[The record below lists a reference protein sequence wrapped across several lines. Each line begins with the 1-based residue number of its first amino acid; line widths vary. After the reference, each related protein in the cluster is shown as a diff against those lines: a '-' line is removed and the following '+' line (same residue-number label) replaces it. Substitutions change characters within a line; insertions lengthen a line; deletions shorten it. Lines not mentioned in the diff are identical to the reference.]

1 MNILICGGA
10 GYIGSHMVRMLAGQG
25 HQVVVFDNL
34 STGHKEAV
42 PRGVELAHGDLLR
55 PADLAALFS
64 RNHFDAVMHFS
75 AKSLVGES
83 VMNPALYYANN
94 VIGTINL
101 LDAMRDHGVSR
112 FIFSS
117 SASIFGNPLQE
128 RINESHPQ
136 APINPYGE
144 TKLMVEHVL
153 RDYHAAYG
161 LRSVSLRYFN
171 AAGADPSG
179 DIGESHLPETHL
191 LPNILYSLLTGKN
204 ELKVFG
210 REYTTPDGTCVR
222 DYIHINDL
230 CDAHLLA
237 LSFLEKNDGA
247 HGFNLGNGNGF
258 SVLEMI
264 HAAEQVT
271 GRKIAFI
278 SAPPRSGDPATLV
291 ADSTL
296 AVRQLDW
303 QPNYTKIDDIIATAW
318 RWHQNQRF

>member
-10 GYIGSHMVRMLAGQG
+10 GYIGSHMVKMLAGQG
-25 HQVVVFDNL
+25 HQVTVFDNL

-42 PRGVELAHGDLLR
+42 SFGVELVQGDLLR
-55 PADLAALFS
+55 PEDLATLFS
-64 RNHFDAVMHFS
+64 RHHFGAVMHFS

-83 VMNPALYYANN
+83 VVNPALYYANN
-94 VIGTINL
+94 VVGTINL

-128 RINESHPQ
+128 RINESHSQ

-144 TKLMVEHVL
+144 TKLMVEHIL
-153 RDYHAAYG
+153 RDYHSAYG

-171 AAGADPSG
+171 AAGADPG
-179 DIGESHLPETHL
+179 GEIGESHQPETHL
-191 LPNILYSLLTGKN
+191 VPNVLCSLLLEQR

-210 REYTTPDGTCVR
+210 REYKTVDGTCVR

-230 CDAHLLA
+230 CEAHLLA
-237 LSFLEKNDGA
+237 LSFLEKNAGA

-258 SVLEMI
+258 SVLEII
-264 HAAEQVT
+264 HSAEQVT
-271 GRKIAFI
+271 GRKITFT

-296 AVRQLDW
+296 AMQQLLW
-303 QPNYTKIDDIIATAW
+303 RPKYTKIDDIIATAW
-318 RWHQNQRF
+318 HWHQRQRF

>member
-1 MNILICGGA
+1 MDILICGGA
-10 GYIGSHMVRMLAGQG
+10 GYIGSHMVKMLAGQG

-42 PRGVELAHGDLLR
+42 PRGVQLVQGDLLR
-55 PADLAALFS
+55 RDDVAALFS
-64 RNHFDAVMHFS
+64 RHHFAAVMHFS

-83 VMNPALYYANN
+83 MLNPALYYANN
-94 VIGTINL
+94 VVGTMNL
-101 LDAMRDHGVSR
+101 LDAMRDHGVSN

-117 SASIFGNPLQE
+117 SAAIFGNPLQE
-128 RINESHPQ
+128 RINEEHRQ
-136 APINPYGE
+136 DPINPYGQ
-144 TKLMVEHVL
+144 TKLMVEHIL
-153 RDYHAAYG
+153 HDYHAAYG

-171 AAGADPSG
+171 AAGADPG
-179 DIGESHLPETHL
+179 GEIGESHQPETHL
-191 LPNILYSLLTGKN
+191 LPNVLCSLLTDQR

-210 REYTTPDGTCVR
+210 REYQTSDGTCVR

-258 SVLEMI
+258 SVLEII
-264 HAAEQVT
+264 HSAEQVT
-271 GRKIAFI
+271 GRKIAFT
-278 SAPPRSGDPATLV
+278 SAPPRTGDPATLV
-291 ADSTL
+291 ADSTR
-296 AVRQLDW
+296 AMKQLGW

-318 RWHQNQRF
+318 AWHQNQRF

>member
-10 GYIGSHMVRMLAGQG
+10 GYIGSHMVRILAGQG

-34 STGHKEAV
+34 STGHKKAV
-42 PRGVELAHGDLLR
+42 PRGVELVQGDLLR
-55 PADLAALFS
+55 PVELGALFS
-64 RNHFDAVMHFS
+64 RQQFDAVMHFS

-83 VMNPALYYANN
+83 VIHPALYYANN
-94 VIGTINL
+94 VFGTMNL
-101 LDAMRDHGVSR
+101 LDTMRDHGVSR

-128 RINESHPQ
+128 RINEFHSQ
-136 APINPYGE
+136 VPINPYGE
-144 TKLMVEHVL
+144 TKLMMEHIL

-171 AAGADPSG
+171 AAGADPG
-179 DIGESHLPETHL
+179 GEIGESHQPETHL
-191 LPNILYSLLTGKN
+191 LPNILCSLLTGKK

-210 REYTTPDGTCVR
+210 REYNTPDGTCVR

-271 GRKIAFI
+271 GRKIAFT

-296 AVRQLDW
+296 AMQQLLW
-303 QPNYTKIDDIIATAW
+303 QPKYTKIDDIIATAW
-318 RWHQNQRF
+318 HWHQNQRF

>member
-10 GYIGSHMVRMLAGQG
+10 GYIGSHMVRILAGQG

-34 STGHKEAV
+34 STGHKKAV
-42 PRGVELAHGDLLR
+42 PRGVELVQGDLLR
-55 PADLAALFS
+55 PVELGALFS
-64 RNHFDAVMHFS
+64 RQQFDAVMHFS

-83 VMNPALYYANN
+83 VIHPALYYANN
-94 VIGTINL
+94 VFGTMNL
-101 LDAMRDHGVSR
+101 LDTMRDHGVSR

-128 RINESHPQ
+128 RINEFHSQ
-136 APINPYGE
+136 VPINPYGE
-144 TKLMVEHVL
+144 TKLMMEHIL

-171 AAGADPSG
+171 AAGADPG
-179 DIGESHLPETHL
+179 GEIGESHQPETHL
-191 LPNILYSLLTGKN
+191 LPNILCSLLTGKK

-210 REYTTPDGTCVR
+210 REYNTPDGTCVR

-271 GRKIAFI
+271 GRKIAFT
-278 SAPPRSGDPATLV
+278 SVPPRSGDPATLV

-296 AVRQLDW
+296 AMQQLLW
-303 QPNYTKIDDIIATAW
+303 QPKYTKIDDIIATAW
-318 RWHQNQRF
+318 HWHQNQRF

>member
-10 GYIGSHMVRMLAGQG
+10 GYIGSHMVKMLAGQG
-25 HQVVVFDNL
+25 HQVIVFDNL
-34 STGHKEAV
+34 STGHAEAV
-42 PRGVELAHGDLLR
+42 TRGVGLVQGDLLR
-55 PADLAALFS
+55 PGDLAALFS
-64 RNHFDAVMHFS
+64 RQQFDAVMHFS

-94 VIGTINL
+94 VVGTMNL

-136 APINPYGE
+136 TPINPYGK
-144 TKLMVEHVL
+144 TKLMVEHIL

-171 AAGADPSG
+171 AAGADPG
-179 DIGESHLPETHL
+179 GEIGESHQPETHL
-191 LPNILYSLLTGKN
+191 LPNILYSLLTGQK

-210 REYTTPDGTCVR
+210 REYNTPDGTCVR

-264 HAAEQVT
+264 HSAEQVT
-271 GRKIAFI
+271 GRKIAFT

-296 AVRQLDW
+296 AVRQLVW
-303 QPNYTKIDDIIATAW
+303 QPKYTKIDDIIATAW
-318 RWHQNQRF
+318 HWHQNQRF

>member
-10 GYIGSHMVRMLAGQG
+10 GYIGSHMVKMLAGQG
-25 HQVVVFDNL
+25 HQVTVFDNL

-42 PRGVELAHGDLLR
+42 SCGVELVQGDLLC
-55 PADLAALFS
+55 PEDLAALFS
-64 RNHFDAVMHFS
+64 RQHFDAVMHFS

-94 VIGTINL
+94 VVGTINL
-101 LDAMRDHGVSR
+101 LDAMRDHGVSK

-144 TKLMVEHVL
+144 TKLMVEHIL
-153 RDYHAAYG
+153 RDYHMAYG

-171 AAGADPSG
+171 AAGADPG
-179 DIGESHLPETHL
+179 GEIGESHQPETHL
-191 LPNILYSLLTGKN
+191 LPNVLCSLLSEQR

-210 REYTTPDGTCVR
+210 REYKTPDGTCVR

-230 CDAHLLA
+230 CEAHLLA
-237 LSFLEKNDGA
+237 LSFLENNAGA

-258 SVLEMI
+258 SVLEII
-264 HAAEQVT
+264 HSAEQVT
-271 GRKIAFI
+271 GRKIAFTY
-278 SAPPRSGDPATLV
+278 APPRSGDPATLV
-291 ADSTL
+291 ADSARAMEKL
-296 AVRQLDW
+296 AW
-303 QPNYTKIDDIIATAW
+303 QPKYTKIDDIIATAW
-318 RWHQNQRF
+318 QWHQNQRF

>member
-10 GYIGSHMVRMLAGQG
+10 GYIGSHMVKMLAGQG
-25 HQVVVFDNL
+25 HQVIVFDNL
-34 STGHKEAV
+34 STGHAEAV
-42 PRGVELAHGDLLR
+42 PRGVGLVQGDLLR

-64 RNHFDAVMHFS
+64 RQQFDAVMHFS

-83 VMNPALYYANN
+83 VMNPALYYTNN
-94 VIGTINL
+94 VVGTMNL

-128 RINESHPQ
+128 KISESHPQ

-144 TKLMVEHVL
+144 TKLMVEHIL

-179 DIGESHLPETHL
+179 EIGESHQPETHL
-191 LPNILYSLLTGKN
+191 LPNILSSLLTGKK

-210 REYTTPDGTCVR
+210 REYNTPDGTCVR

-264 HAAEQVT
+264 HSAEQVT
-271 GRKIAFI
+271 GQKIIFT

-296 AVRQLDW
+296 AMQQLVW
-303 QPNYTKIDDIIATAW
+303 QPKYTKIDDIIATAW
-318 RWHQNQRF
+318 HWHQNQRF

>member
-1 MNILICGGA
+1 
-10 GYIGSHMVRMLAGQG
+10 MVKMLAGQG
-25 HQVVVFDNL
+25 HQVIVFDNL
-34 STGHKEAV
+34 STGHAEAV
-42 PRGVELAHGDLLR
+42 TRGVELVQGDLLR
-55 PADLAALFS
+55 PAELAALFS
-64 RNHFDAVMHFS
+64 RQQFDAVMHFS

-83 VMNPALYYANN
+83 VLNPALYYANN
-94 VIGTINL
+94 VVGTMNL
-101 LDAMRDHGVSR
+101 LEAMRDHGVSK

-128 RINESHPQ
+128 RINESHPK

-144 TKLMVEHVL
+144 TKLMVEHIL
-153 RDYHAAYG
+153 RDYQAAYG
-161 LRSVSLRYFN
+161 LSSVSLRYFN
-171 AAGADPSG
+171 AAGADPDG
-179 DIGESHLPETHL
+179 EIGESHQPESHL
-191 LPNILYSLLTGKN
+191 IPNILFSLLTKN
-204 ELKVFG
+204 KELKVFG
-210 REYTTPDGTCVR
+210 REYNTPDGTCVR

-271 GRKIAFI
+271 GRKIAFT

-296 AVRQLDW
+296 AMRQLVW
-303 QPNYTKIDDIIATAW
+303 QPKYTRIDDIIDTAW
-318 RWHQNQRF
+318 QWHQHQRF

>member
-10 GYIGSHMVRMLAGQG
+10 GYIGSHMVKMLAGQG
-25 HQVVVFDNL
+25 HQVTVFDNL

-42 PRGVELAHGDLLR
+42 SCGVELVQGDLLR
-55 PADLAALFS
+55 PEDLAALFS
-64 RNHFDAVMHFS
+64 RQQFDAVMHFS

-94 VIGTINL
+94 VVGTLNL
-101 LDAMRDHGVSR
+101 LDAMRDHGVSK

-144 TKLMVEHVL
+144 TKLMVEHIL
-153 RDYHAAYG
+153 RDYHTAHG

-171 AAGADPSG
+171 AAGADPG
-179 DIGESHLPETHL
+179 GEIGESHQPETHL
-191 LPNILYSLLTGKN
+191 LPNVLCSLLS
-204 ELKVFG
+204 EQRALKVFG
-210 REYTTPDGTCVR
+210 REYNTPDGTCVR

-230 CDAHLLA
+230 CEAHLLA
-237 LSFLEKNDGA
+237 LSFLENNDGA

-258 SVLEMI
+258 SVLEII
-264 HAAEQVT
+264 HSAEQVT
-271 GRKIAFI
+271 GRKIAFTY
-278 SAPPRSGDPATLV
+278 APPRSGDPATLV
-291 ADSTL
+291 ADS
-296 AVRQLDW
+296 VRAMEKLVW
-303 QPNYTKIDDIIATAW
+303 QPKYTKIDDIIATAW
-318 RWHQNQRF
+318 NWHQNQRF